1 MKPPTIRRLGVF
13 MGGAFL
19 FGGLLGFVPGVVRN
33 GLYLGIFMVNVP
45 HNILHILSGSMFL
58 AASVIG
64 AKVTRWWFRTFG
76 IVYAVMAI
84 WGLYVGEGMICGIIS
99 NNRIDAWGHAGLA
112 LTMLVIG
119 FGNPGR
125 RNRSRAS

>member
-1 MKPPTIRRLGVF
+1 